1 MTNPAPSPIRPGQ
14 EPFADFLGRQDIALF
29 DGAMGTM
36 LYAKGMFINLAFE
49 ELNLSRPA
57 LVREVHD
64 EYVQAGADI
73 LETNTFA
80 ANRFRLSAHGL
91 ADNVAEINSRGVEI
105 AREAAGGKAWVAGA
119 IGPLGVRIEPFG
131 PIAREEAREVF
142 TEQAKALA
150 AAGVDLFILETFG
163 HLPEMEEAIRAVR
176 SVADL
181 PIVAQ
186 VAVGK
191 RGVTREGV
199 DPGQAAVTMA
209 EAGADVVGVNCSEAL
224 SVLDALEGM
233 RESVSLPLS
242 AQPNAGQ
249 PHTVEGRN
257 IYLATP
263 DYLVA
268 WGRRAIRGGARLLGG
283 CCGTTPGH
291 IRALRQAVGG
301 AAPAG
306 QTPRTI
312 KPVVSARL
320 PTPMPPDARSRLAK
334 ALLDGQFVT
343 GVELPLPT
351 GWEIDRITAA
361 TKLLDE
367 AGVSFVAFP
376 DGPRNEAR
384 MSPVA
389 MAQLV
394 TSPDGAEPL
403 VYYSCRDRRLSRIQ
417 SDLLG
422 ACAQGI
428 ANLLVVTGEPATP
441 GVDAPADIDV
451 DSIGAV
457 NLVVCLNHGQ
467 DYGGNAIGRPTR
479 FFTGVRIDPTFYDR
493 HRELSRLLWKV
504 DAGADYAVTSPIF
517 DPPAL
522 ESFMSEWDGRKIPVI
537 ATIWPLRSAREAEF
551 FEQELAEVPVP
562 AELVKRMQQAEQ
574 DGREVEEGIA
584 IAREVALAVEPM
596 VQGVQVVAP
605 GLEVESA
612 LEVLRVVG
620 GKDQ

>member
-1 MTNPAPSPIRPGQ
+1 MTAPASSPLRPGQ
-14 EPFADFLGRQDIALF
+14 SPFADFLSRQDIALF
-29 DGAMGTM
+29 DGAMGTT
-36 LYAKGMFINLAFE
+36 LYTKGMFINLAFE

-57 LVREVHD
+57 LVREVHE

-91 ADNVAEINSRGVEI
+91 ADQVAEINSRGVEI
-105 AREAAGGKAWVAGA
+105 AREGAAGEAWVAGA

-131 PIAREEAREVF
+131 PISREEARAVF
-142 TEQAKALA
+142 VEQAAALA
-150 AAGVDLFILETFG
+150 SAGVDLYILETFG

-176 SVADL
+176 SVSDV

-199 DPGQAAVTMA
+199 DPGQAAATMA

-233 RESVSLPLS
+233 REAVTVPMS
-242 AQPNAGQ
+242 AQPNAGA

-283 CCGTTPGH
+283 CCGTTPAH
-291 IRALRQAVGG
+291 IRALRQSVGHT
-301 AAPAG
+301 AATSQPVK
-306 QTPRTI
+306 TVKR
-312 KPVVSARL
+312 VVSARL
-320 PTPMPPDARSRLAK
+320 PTPLPPDARSKLAK
-334 ALLDGQFVT
+334 AIHDGRFVT

-351 GWEIDRITAA
+351 GWEIDRISTA
-361 TKLLDE
+361 TQRLDD
-367 AGVSFVAFP
+367 AGVNFVAFP

-394 TSPDGAEPL
+394 TSPQGAEPM
-403 VYYSCRDRRLSRIQ
+403 VHYSCRDRRLSRIQ

-428 ANLLVVTGEPATP
+428 ANLLVVTGEPLTP
-441 GVDAPADIDV
+441 GVDAPADLDV

-457 NLVVCLNHGQ
+457 NLVVSLNHGQ

-479 FFTGVRIDPTFYDR
+479 FFTGVRVDPTFYDR

-517 DPPAL
+517 DPEAL
-522 ESFMSEWDGRKIPVI
+522 ATFIGEWSGRKIPLI
-537 ATIWPLRSAREAEF
+537 ATIWPLRSTREAEF

-562 AELVKRMQQAEQ
+562 AELVKRMQQAER
-574 DGREVEEGIA
+574 DGREVEEGVA
-584 IAREVALAVEPM
+584 IAQEVATAIKQM
-596 VQGVQVVAP
+596 VQGIQVVAP
-605 GLEVESA
+605 GLEVKSA
-612 LEVLRVVG
+612 LQVLEGVG
-620 GKDQ
+620 SGA